1 MSTTR
6 PLVIAGGVAA
16 LVLVGVLALLAAWAG
31 GERAAF
37 TPRGLDAV
45 PPALAAGGLTVCSRV
60 DRPDA
65 SAPAATAAATF
76 LVAAAPAGCATGE
89 VARVG
94 VDRFATPEARDAA
107 ARAEEVR
114 LRPRGSAVVHTWGD
128 LLVTVPGLADD
139 DLTDRVGDA
148 VRAAGGR

>member
-1 MSTTR
+1 VSTTR

-16 LVLVGVLALLAAWAG
+16 LVLVGVLALLASWAG

-37 TPRGLDAV
+37 TPLGLDAV

-60 DRPDA
+60 DRPGA
-65 SAPAATAAATF
+65 SAATF
-76 LVAAAPAGCATGE
+76 VVAGDPAGCAAGR

-139 DLTDRVGDA
+139 GLTDRVGDA

>member
-6 PLVIAGGVAA
+6 PLVIAGAVAA
-16 LVLVGVLALLAAWAG
+16 LVLVGVLALLASWAG

-37 TPRGLDAV
+37 EPLGLDAV
-45 PPALAAGGLTVCSRV
+45 PPALAAGGLAVCSRV

-65 SAPAATAAATF
+65 SATF
-76 LVAAAPAGCATGE
+76 LVAADPAGCTAGR

-94 VDRFATPEARDAA
+94 VDRFPTPDARDAA

>member
-6 PLVIAGGVAA
+6 PLLIAGGVAA
-16 LVLVGVLALLAAWAG
+16 LVLVGVLALLASFAG
-31 GERAAF
+31 GGRAAF
-37 TPRGLDAV
+37 ESLGLDAV
-45 PPALAAGGLTVCSRV
+45 PPALAAGGLTVCSRI

-65 SAPAATAAATF
+65 SATF
-76 LVAAAPAGCATGE
+76 LVAGDPAGCAAGR

-94 VDRFATPEARDAA
+94 VDRFATADDRDAA